1 MSNVSGLISIK
12 TEGLGWST
20 LTLKAL
26 MNKGAININAINISP
41 RKHLDGKNL
50 EVARNNPKFEKPNQS
65 LWKLK
70 LRAAKKK

>member
-1 MSNVSGLISIK
+1 
-12 TEGLGWST
+12 
-20 LTLKAL
+20 